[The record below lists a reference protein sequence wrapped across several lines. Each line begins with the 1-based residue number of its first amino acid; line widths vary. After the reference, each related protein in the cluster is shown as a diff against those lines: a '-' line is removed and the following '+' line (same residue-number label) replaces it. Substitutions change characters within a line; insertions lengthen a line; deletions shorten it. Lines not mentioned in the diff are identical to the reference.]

1 METLVRGRRIDLPE
15 CAALR
20 QEDTQDHRAAGA
32 AVRVVDAEPAGKL
45 EGTDLAVVRREC
57 PFARDGDP
65 PRTVGHED
73 PAEQGAGIQRLR
85 DPAFGQG
92 GVEQPPL
99 RVPEPQRVDIHKG
112 KGRGFPFVEGRL
124 AVEAGIEEAAHG
136 LEALVRFLDA
146 VAHVG
151 RGFPEPALDVPV
163 HHIGDELRGGMT
175 ATRTKASTSLATS
188 DIFNPRKYF
197 ITRPEQ
203 RILLR
208 ITGGRRLPHVVWPS
222 IAQPLGGV

>member
-1 METLVRGRRIDLPE
+1 MLNQLASWRVRTLPSS
-15 CAALR
+15 
-20 QEDTQDHRAAGA
+20 
-32 AVRVVDAEPAGKL
+32 AVN
-45 EGTDLAVVRREC
+45 
-57 PFARDGDP
+57 ARSLVTG

-124 AVEAGIEEAAHG
+124 AFEAGIEEAAHG

-163 HHIGDELRGGMT
+163 HHIGDELRGD
-175 ATRTKASTSLATS
+175 LARHQHGYDRHQDEGQHQLGDERYLQS
-188 DIFNPRKYF
+188 AKILHNP
-197 ITRPEQ
+197 P
-203 RILLR
+203 
-208 ITGGRRLPHVVWPS
+208 
-222 IAQPLGGV
+222 